1 MCRTVTNQ
9 TLPIS
14 RKCDDPVLS
23 KLGIRMHTAFLLAA
37 GFGTRLRP
45 LTLARPKPLLP
56 VCGIPMLDYALA
68 HVRAHGHEKV
78 LVNAHYLWEQVA
90 VWADRNQVALQVE
103 LPIVLGTGGGLRAA
117 HDQLGDAV
125 VIVNADI
132 LSDVDLTAL
141 MMALPE
147 GGASMALRADADAEK
162 IGPVQADS
170 DGKVVRITSV
180 VPSEKGIAGTHFTGV
195 HAMSRVAVASIP
207 EVGEQCVIRT
217 AYKTLVPSGLVG
229 QIVHDGSWVD
239 VGKPDA
245 YLAANMA
252 VLDGKVSIPIDP
264 WTRGSRGPHGSWVG
278 EGATID
284 GEVNHCVIGTNAV
297 IPAGTSLRD
306 CVVWDGV
313 SVPKGKYV
321 SAIFYDGGEVLQ
333 LG

>member
-1 MCRTVTNQ
+1 MEV
-9 TLPIS
+9 
-14 RKCDDPVLS
+14 S
-23 KLGIRMHTAFLLAA
+23 KLDRRMHTAFLLAA
-37 GFGTRLRP
+37 GFGSRLRP

-90 VWADRNQVALQVE
+90 VWADQNQVTLQVE

-117 HDQLGDAV
+117 LDQLGEAV

-141 MMALPE
+141 MDALPE
-147 GGASMALRADADAEK
+147 GGASMALRMDPCAAD
-162 IGPVQADS
+162 IGPVEADAS
-170 DGKVVRITSV
+170 GQIVRITSV
-180 VPSEKGIAGTHFTGV
+180 VPSENGISGTHFTGV
-195 HAMSRVAVASIP
+195 HAVSRTAIASIP
-207 EVGEQCVIRT
+207 ESGEQCVIRT
-217 AYKTLVPSGLVG
+217 AYKALVPAGLVG
-229 QIVHDGSWVD
+229 RILHGGSWVD

-252 VLDGKVSIPIDP
+252 VLDGEVPTPIDP
-264 WTRGSRGPHGSWVG
+264 WKRGERGPGGSWVG
-278 EGATID
+278 SGAVIHGD
-284 GEVNHCVIGTNAV
+284 VNHCVIGANAV
-297 IPAGTSLRD
+297 IAEGTSLQD

-313 SVPKGKYV
+313 TVPQGHHE
-321 SAIFYDGGEVLQ
+321 SAIIYDGGEVLK